1 MLEQFSLIPV
11 TRTVVTR
18 REHPNVSLF
27 FTKKGDLVFLFSPE
41 FLASDDHML
50 ALGSKVLCGYAA
62 GSGEFLIT
70 PAEEGRSNARTIGK
84 RPGFKGAGQLVIPC
98 RNLPEGITPWEGR
111 ITAATTCHEGS
122 VVVDA
127 AIQPLQ

>member
-1 MLEQFSLIPV
+1 MRSLP
-11 TRTVVTR
+11 
-18 REHPNVSLF
+18 PCPL
-27 FTKKGDLVFLFSPE
+27 
-41 FLASDDHML
+41 
-50 ALGSKVLCGYAA
+50 
-62 GSGEFLIT
+62 
-70 PAEEGRSNARTIGK
+70 
-84 RPGFKGAGQLVIPC
+84 PC